1 MLGLLLQTPGI
12 ASPARGRPPRPRP
25 PVGDGVYSLAEIP
38 RHSGYNVVVILAFH
52 FERVIWFPANR
63 VPYQRD

>member
-38 RHSGYNVVVILAFH
+38 RHSGYNVVMILAFH
-52 FERVIWFPANR
+52 F
-63 VPYQRD
+63 